1 MFPSLPALPVLHLRW
16 HPPQTTSCALHT
28 TCSAFTPRVVRRA
41 VQIDSS
47 QVRDLSPLST
57 LPRLRKLA
65 LTKLNLE
72 GGGEVDV
79 SPLAKVATLQEITF
93 RGEHCK
99 PSEPALADSGPRLA
113 MWWSARTKLY
123 GRVQGA

>member
-1 MFPSLPALPVLHLRW
+1 MVCR
-16 HPPQTTSCALHT
+16 
-28 TCSAFTPRVVRRA
+28 

-99 PSEPALADSGPRLA
+99 PNEPALACSGRRLA
-113 MWWSARTKLY
+113 MWWWSARTKLY